1 MLHVSVFFESKEFP
15 GKYLLQYGRDFEA
28 YTKEIAIDMVKIWH
42 KDAKCNSIKLTFTS
56 QDGTVLEDEILTF

>member
-1 MLHVSVFFESKEFP
+1 MLTIQVFYQNKE

-42 KDAKCNSIKLTFTS
+42 KDAGCKSIKLTFTS
-56 QDGTVLEDEILTF
+56 QDGNRLEDEIINI